1 VKLTER
7 SHHGNAFPLQEKVLL
22 DPMYEAPGSDI
33 VSIVVTQDAVAEGKP
48 VDYIRKPRFLSS
60 H

>member
-1 VKLTER
+1 MK
-7 SHHGNAFPLQEKVLL
+7 EKVLL
-22 DPMYEAPGSDI
+22 DPMYDAPGSDI

-48 VDYIRKPRFLSS
+48 VNYVRKPRFLSS